1 MTFGE
6 KLPQALGCF
15 RNGIGGG
22 DADDVKALP
31 PRVGDQRLF
40 QKSRSA

>member
-1 MTFGE
+1 MAFGK
-6 KLPQALGCF
+6 KLPQPFGCF

-31 PRVGDQRLF
+31 PRIGDERLF